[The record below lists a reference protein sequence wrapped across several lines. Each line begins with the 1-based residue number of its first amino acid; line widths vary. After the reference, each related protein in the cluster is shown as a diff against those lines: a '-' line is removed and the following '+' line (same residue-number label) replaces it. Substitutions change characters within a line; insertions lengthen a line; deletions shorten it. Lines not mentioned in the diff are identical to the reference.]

1 MSNKFYTRRVRKIFK
16 ILVNKK
22 RTLAMIIALS
32 LILMSIA
39 AACSTDALSGKAKGD
54 VVARVNNEK
63 ITKDELYDFLVKENG
78 QTALNSL
85 IANKIIDLEAKKQNI
100 EVTED
105 DVQKEIDDIA
115 EQYGGRETFEQF
127 LEMYGTSLDD
137 IKENVKLNVKIEKLL
152 GPDVKIEEDEMKAYF
167 EENKESFGE
176 QEQVKA
182 SHILVDSEEKASEV
196 KEKLQSGEDFTELA
210 KEYSIDTSNNEKGG
224 DLGFFARGAMVKE
237 FEDAAFSMEIG
248 QISDP
253 IQTDYGYH
261 IIKVEDKKPAKEATY
276 EESKDEVKE
285 ILFQQKLP
293 TVYQTWIQEK
303 MGEYDI
309 EILLGK

>member
-224 DLGFFARGAMVKE
+224 ELGFFARGAMVKE

>member
-1 MSNKFYTRRVRKIFK
+1 MKKINKTKS
-16 ILVNKK
+16 
-22 RTLAMIIALS
+22 LAMVLILALALS
-32 LILMSIA
+32 SIL
-39 AACSTDALSGKAKGD
+39 AACGKQASD
-54 VVARVNNEK
+54 DEVVAKVNNEVV
-63 ITKDELYDFLVKENG
+63 TKGELYDYLVKENG

-85 IANKIIDLEAKKQNI
+85 IANKIIDIEAKSKNV
-100 EVTED
+100 EVTEE
-105 DVQKEIDDIA
+105 DVQKQIDKIA

-137 IKENVKLNVKIEKLL
+137 IEENIKINAKIEKLL
-152 GPDVKIEEDEMKAYF
+152 GPDVEIEEDEMKAYF
-167 EENKESFGE
+167 EENKESFDE
-176 QEQVKA
+176 KEQVKA
-182 SHILVDSEEKASEV
+182 SHILVDSEDKAKEV
-196 KEKLQSGEDFTELA
+196 KEKLQAGEEFADLA
-210 KEYSIDTSNNEKGG
+210 KEYSTDTSNNERGG
-224 DLGFFARGAMVKE
+224 DLGYFTRGAMVKE

-253 IQTDYGYH
+253 VKTDYGYH

-303 MGEYDI
+303 FSEYKI
-309 EILLGK
+309 EILLDK

>member
-1 MSNKFYTRRVRKIFK
+1 MVL
-16 ILVNKK
+16 ILA
-22 RTLAMIIALS
+22 LALS
-32 LILMSIA
+32 SIL
-39 AACSTDALSGKAKGD
+39 AACGKQASD
-54 VVARVNNEK
+54 DEVVAKVNNEVV
-63 ITKDELYDFLVKENG
+63 TKGELYDYLVKENG

-85 IANKIIDLEAKKQNI
+85 IANKIIDIEAKSKNV
-100 EVTED
+100 EVTEE
-105 DVQKEIDDIA
+105 DVQKQIDKIA

-137 IKENVKLNVKIEKLL
+137 IEENIKINAKIEKLL
-152 GPDVKIEEDEMKAYF
+152 GPDVEIEEDEMKAYF
-167 EENKESFGE
+167 EENKESFDE
-176 QEQVKA
+176 KEQVKA
-182 SHILVDSEEKASEV
+182 SHILVDSEDKAKEV
-196 KEKLQSGEDFTELA
+196 KEKLQAGEEFADLA
-210 KEYSIDTSNNEKGG
+210 KEYSTDTSNNERGG
-224 DLGFFARGAMVKE
+224 DLGYFTRGAMVKE

-253 IQTDYGYH
+253 VKTDYGYH

-303 MGEYDI
+303 FSEYKI
-309 EILLGK
+309 EILLDK